1 MDKRLITGTVAGGIT
16 LFVLGYLIYGL
27 ALADFF
33 ASNSGSA
40 TGAARDPVIMWA
52 IAVGEFSMAALV
64 TLALVWKGASSTG
77 DGFKTGAIVGLLV
90 GLGYNFI
97 TYGVTNISNLTA
109 VTVDPI
115 ISLLRVGIAGAV
127 IALVLGKMGGSGSS
141 SEQPA
146 I

>member
-40 TGAARDPVIMWA
+40 TGVARDPVIFWA

-64 TLALVWKGASSTG
+64 TLALVWKGDSSTG

-90 GLGYNFI
+90 AVVFNFI
-97 TYGVTNISNLTA
+97 TYGVTNISNLPA
-109 VTVDPI
+109 ATVDPI